1 MARASSLA
9 TLLFHFQN
17 SIDFDNEMSLKRAD
31 ASKLLTRY
39 KVVKHHKGLKRSG
52 RPFLPEPEN
61 KKVRQEIGRR
71 RQ

>member
-1 MARASSLA
+1 INLVKKVIVYGKTEKKHSCVC
-9 TLLFHFQN
+9 
-17 SIDFDNEMSLKRAD
+17 RAD